1 MEISLLSS
9 MEPLNDLNEM
19 ELGVDG
25 ILVSLGNARGILLPQ
40 VAIEQ
45 PMSKEEFVS
54 IASKKAGLGATGWKT
69 PGVQLSRFRVL
80 VISESQEGLNG
91 DVLIFSEMKEGNF
104 FGEMSLIDELPRSA
118 AVSAI
123 EDCRLMV
130 LYQNDFNPFIKE
142 SPFAG
147 VKYVLAMTK
156 ELSRRISK
164 TNQNLEDYHFMCT
177 GLIENEKFRELYKS
191 IIH

>member
-1 MEISLLSS
+1 MTSVKPEEVKKFLLCKDFT
-9 MEPLNDLNEM
+9 PQ
-19 ELGVDG
+19 ELE
-25 ILVSLGNARGILLPQ
+25 N
-40 VAIEQ
+40 
-45 PMSKEEFVS
+45 F
-54 IASKKAGLGATGWKT
+54 ASKLSAVFLHKGEVLFEEGAIGDSMYFI
-69 PGVQLSRFRVL
+69 LSGKVRVFKKY
-80 VISESQEGLNG
+80 NG
-91 DVLIFSEMKEGNF
+91 DMLVFSEMKEGNF

-123 EDCRLMV
+123 EDCKLMV
-130 LYQNDFNPFIKE
+130 LYRNDFNLFIKE

-156 ELSRRISK
+156 ELSRRIRK
-164 TNQNLEDYHFMCT
+164 TNQNLEDYHFMCR